1 MTMRAPKLRNERG
14 AVTAWLA
21 SWTVAMILVIGIAVD
36 LGGQVHAQQRAHDL
50 AAQAARVAGEH
61 VDPAQ
66 AITGTATTADPG
78 AAKAAARSYLA
89 AAGVEGTVTLTHQ
102 GTRITVQVT
111 DHYQPVFLGAM
122 GVSRLAVT
130 GTSTASLVR
139 AVEGTQR

>member
-1 MTMRAPKLRNERG
+1 MRAPHPRNERG

-21 SWTVAMILVIGIAVD
+21 SWTVTMILVIGIAVD
-36 LGGQVHAQQRAHDL
+36 LSGQVHAHQRAHDL

-66 AITGTATTADPG
+66 AITGTATTTDPT
-78 AAKAAARSYLA
+78 AAKAAARAYLA
-89 AAGVEGTVTLTHQ
+89 AAGVSGTVTLSHQ
-102 GTRITVQVT
+102 GTRVTVHVT
-111 DHYQPVFLGAM
+111 DHYQPLFLGAM
-122 GVSRLAVT
+122 GVGRLTVT